1 VTGQVI
7 VDRGAPPLGL
17 PNTLTRGAPRSP
29 LRSRGS
35 LACSLAVLAV
45 ILETFEDATTRLR
58 RNRLEDARAPT
69 AVLRSGLDVLVTA
82 LIDLT
87 LLSTPSRTRG
97 IGRYAADLACAI
109 HRAVPGTIPV
119 TVRAIER
126 FGWTGRAAIA
136 GDLCGAVA
144 RLGSDPRRFSHAQW
158 AYRVRL
164 GLAAVVRRSGADVLH
179 SPHPDATPI
188 GRLGCPRVVTCH
200 DLISMKEPDHYA
212 GWRDGWRWG
221 RRRLDARR
229 YGSAD
234 HIIAVSSTTAADLVG
249 MLNVAPRK
257 ITVVHHGVDTVRFS
271 PTPMP
276 DDETVRKRHG
286 LASRRYVLFVGAAD
300 WRKNGEGMI
309 AAMKIV
315 RKRAQMSDLVLA
327 WAGRIDAGDLAAVRA
342 CASELGVPDALL
354 MLGYVPDADLAALLR
369 GAVALLF
376 VSRIEG
382 FGYPAIEA
390 MACGCAVIGSDRPA
404 TIEISGDA
412 ACLVDPERPDAI
424 ADAVVALADNP
435 QEHRRFAESGLHR
448 SRRFSLQRMAEQT
461 AEVYRLAGTGA
472 RR

>member
-1 VTGQVI
+1 
-7 VDRGAPPLGL
+7 
-17 PNTLTRGAPRSP
+17 
-29 LRSRGS
+29 
-35 LACSLAVLAV
+35 
-45 ILETFEDATTRLR
+45 
-58 RNRLEDARAPT
+58 
-69 AVLRSGLDVLVTA
+69 LVTA

-109 HRAVPGTIPV
+109 DRAVPGSIPV

-126 FGWTGRAAIA
+126 FDWIGRAAVS
-136 GDLCGAVA
+136 GDLCGAVQ
-144 RLGSDPRRFSHAQW
+144 RIGRDRRRFSHAQW

-164 GLAAVVRRSGADVLH
+164 RLAAVVRHSGADVLH
-179 SPHPDATPI
+179 SPHPDATPL

-229 YGSAD
+229 YGSAA
-234 HIIAVSSTTAADLVG
+234 HIIAVSTTTAADLVAL
-249 MLNVAPRK
+249 LNIAPRK
-257 ITVVHHGVDTVRFS
+257 ITVVHHGVDGARFS

-276 DDETVRKRHG
+276 GDDAVRGRHG
-286 LASRRYVLFVGAAD
+286 LADRRYVLFVGAAD
-300 WRKNGEGMI
+300 WRKNADGML

-315 RKRAQMSDLVLA
+315 RKRPASADIVLA
-327 WAGRIDAGDLAAVRA
+327 WAGRIDAPDLAAVGA
-342 CASELGVPDALL
+342 CARELGTTDALL

-404 TIEISGDA
+404 TIEMSGDA

-435 QEHRRFAESGLHR
+435 QERRRFAESGLNR

-461 AEVYRLAGTGA
+461 ADVYRVAGTGTH
-472 RR
+472 R